1 MLRETPRTGSRRKRG
16 GYIYVSRSK
25 IGTENIAILR
35 SERDSVDTKIRENNL
50 ENRRNTAY
58 DRAVSEPK
66 LLR

>member
-1 MLRETPRTGSRRKRG
+1 MLRKTPRTGSRRKRG
-16 GYIYVSRSK
+16 GYIYVSRLK
-25 IGTENIAILR
+25 IGIENIAILR

-58 DRAVSEPK
+58 DRAISEPK